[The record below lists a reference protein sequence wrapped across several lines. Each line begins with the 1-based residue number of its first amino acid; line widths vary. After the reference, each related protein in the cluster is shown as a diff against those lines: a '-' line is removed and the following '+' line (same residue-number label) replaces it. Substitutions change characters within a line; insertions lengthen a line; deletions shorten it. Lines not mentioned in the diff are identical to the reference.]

1 MRTIELKL
9 NPETGNYDAG
19 TVQASDQDGELS
31 QAGVFG
37 GAASF
42 SFGGIPLGAAIIGG
56 LTAGAFDAIIR
67 LIPTVDVPGVN
78 IPTNVRLGILFFI
91 ASWAVQTEPVR
102 NFLGREG
109 AEATSLILAADG
121 VQEFVNLRGLLGG
134 VFGTGAL
141 SQAGA
146 TGQAGIDAQMAQLRA
161 QLAAMG
167 AGGAGGLQQVPA
179 IAQARQALAGL

>member
-1 MRTIELKL
+1 MRTIELQL
-9 NPETGNYDAG
+9 NPETGNYEAG
-19 TVQASDQDGELS
+19 TLEASDQDSELS

-42 SFGGIPLGAAIIGG
+42 NFGGVPIGAAIVGG

-67 LIPTVDVPGVN
+67 LFPTVDIPGIN
-78 IPTNVRLGILFFI
+78 IPTNVRLGIIFFI
-91 ASWAVQTEPVR
+91 ASWAAQTEPFR

-121 VQEFVNLRGLLGG
+121 VQEFVNLRGILGG
-134 VFGTGAL
+134 ILGRGSMSANN
-141 SQAGA
+141 AGD
-146 TGQAGIDAQMAQLRA
+146 TGQTAIETQMAQLRA
-161 QLAAMG
+161 QLQGMG
-167 AGGAGGLQQVPA
+167 VGGLQQVPA